1 MVEPRRRSALL
12 TVDVQRDFYAADAPA
27 LISGTSECLPAMRT
41 VVDAFRRSGTPIVHV
56 VRLYEADGSNAEA
69 VRRPL
74 LAGKSIV
81 RPGTPGSQVAPELLP
96 APGVELD
103 PATLLAGQLQQIGE
117 AEWLMYKPRWGAFY
131 RTPLEAH
138 LRSHE
143 VSSVTV
149 VGCNFPNCPRT
160 TVYEAS
166 ERDFATTLVADAVSG
181 TYERGL
187 KELAGIGTRVLTAD
201 AYGLAESTA

>member
-1 MVEPRRRSALL
+1 MEPDRRSALL
-12 TVDVQRDFYAADAPA
+12 TIDVQRDFYDSGAPA
-27 LISGTSECLPAMRT
+27 LISGTQECLPAMRE
-41 VVDAFRRSGTPIVHV
+41 VVGLFRRSGRPIVHV
-56 VRLYEADGSNAEA
+56 VRLYEADGSNAEP

-74 LAGKSIV
+74 LARKSIV

-103 PATLLAGQLQQIGE
+103 PDTLLAGRLQQIGE

-138 LRSHE
+138 LRGHD
-143 VSSVTV
+143 VSSITV

-166 ERDFATTLVADAVSG
+166 ERDFATTLVADAVSSV
-181 TYERGL
+181 YERGL
-187 KELAGIGTRVLTAD
+187 KELAGIGTRVVTVDALVMAD
-201 AYGLAESTA
+201 STA